1 MRGAYLLTATFL
13 LSLIVAVYPG
23 EGFAMPS
30 YARQSGVSC
39 FGCHSQTSGLENA
52 QLLTGGQSGKFA
64 LEGLTV
70 LSVAPSKNLKVGI
83 SVHTRPSWNGSFS
96 NGSFSVQRPD
106 LDNYNPD
113 LGNQLNQTGNMAGF
127 SGFIGSDLFLASIGL
142 LNPSLGYAL
151 QYDGNSDSS
160 VWYRLAFTPRFGG
173 LNFTL
178 GLFGSSNNTG
188 PNNLLGRNAVNDF
201 ISAKSFGLDAGV
213 RGAIGPVSVD
223 LKTVYSNSGLVETGL
238 VGRNIRQGEASDSF
252 NAMAK
257 IGFSKTFGL
266 SAAYSTYGSFTDY
279 AAYAP
284 SYQLREEEATIGAWI
299 NLTDNV
305 TVQPEYT
312 TYKVDKQLD
321 DREGEF
327 KLRFFSEF

>member
-1 MRGAYLLTATFL
+1 MRGAHLLTATFL

-52 QLLTGGQSGKFA
+52 QLLTGEQSGKFT

-70 LSVAPSKNLKVGI
+70 LSVAPSKSLKVGI
-83 SVHTRPSWNGSFS
+83 SVHTRPSWDSSFS
-96 NGSFSVQRPD
+96 AQRSD
-106 LDNYNPD
+106 LRYYDPG
-113 LGNQLNQTGNMAGF
+113 LRNQLDETGNMAGF
-127 SGFIGSDLFLASIGL
+127 SGFVGSDLFLASIGL

-151 QYDGNSDSS
+151 QYDGNRDSS

-178 GLFGSSNNTG
+178 GLFGSSNNTS
-188 PNNLLGRNAVNDF
+188 PNNLLGRQAVNDF
-201 ISAKSFGLDAGV
+201 ISAKSFGLDASV
-213 RGAIGPVSVD
+213 RGAIGPISVD
-223 LKTVYSNSGLVETGL
+223 LKTVYSNRGFETGFA
-238 VGRNIRQGEASDSF
+238 GRNISKDEASDSF

-257 IGFSKTFGL
+257 IGFNKTFGL
-266 SAAYSTYGSFTDY
+266 SAAYTTYGSFTDY
-279 AAYAP
+279 AAYTP

-312 TYKVDKQLD
+312 TYKVDRQLD